1 MKRTGLLIALAIALF
16 GGAYGNGQKVV
27 AAEQKEEIQVESL
40 GEDKGTEALNV
51 QSKDDILDKAKA
63 FADSNDY
70 ISAIALLNAAESV
83 FGKDT
88 ELTEKKEEY
97 EELYISSILE
107 KNDTVNS
114 DNEDDSDPNIFLKAY
129 QSKGNYKEYS
139 AKESKNSES
148 FTMAGQ
154 EYFDGFTF
162 KCKVYQGGIWSVYYL
177 EGRYS
182 RLQFTLCHV
191 DGTDVGEKNTFKIIC
206 DDVVTE
212 EIEVSADMAPK
223 QITLDV
229 SGVEQLKFQMGDD
242 RAGEPVYGVGNPIL
256 FPAET
261 VQNEWD
267 NTNKE

>member
-129 QSKGNYKEYS
+129 QSEGYYKEYS
-139 AKESKNSES
+139 AKDKNNES

-154 EYFDGFTF
+154 EYSDGLTF
-162 KCKVYQGGIWSVYYL
+162 KYEYNTTPTWAVYYL
-177 EGRYS
+177 EGKYS
-182 RLQFTLCHV
+182 RLEFTLCHV
-191 DGTDVGEKNTFKIIC
+191 DRTAVGDKNTFTIIC

-212 EIEVSADMAPK
+212 EIEVSGDMVPK
-223 QITLDV
+223 KITIDL
-229 SGVEQLKFQMGDD
+229 SGVEQLKLQLSKDL
-242 RAGEPVYGVGNPIL
+242 RQPVYGVGNPIL

-267 NTNKE
+267 NINKE